1 MHGLPVMS
9 KARRL
14 YSVQEA
20 YELLNISRAKFYSLV
35 SSQQIETVK
44 VGSRRLVPCE
54 AIDEFV
60 IRLRAKGA
68 YGWDRKP
75 KEN

>member
-1 MHGLPVMS
+1 MMS

-20 YELLNISRAKFYSLV
+20 HELLSISRAKFYSLV

-60 IRLRAKGA
+60 VRLRGESTRDARA
-68 YGWDRKP
+68 RRR
-75 KEN
+75 

>member
-1 MHGLPVMS
+1 MP

-35 SSQQIETVK
+35 SCQEIDTVK
-44 VGSRRLVPCE
+44 IGSRRLVPCE

-60 IRLRAKGA
+60 FRLRARGS
-68 YGWDRKP
+68 YGGDRNPEKR
-75 KEN
+75 

>member
-1 MHGLPVMS
+1 MS

-68 YGWDRKP
+68 YRWDRKP